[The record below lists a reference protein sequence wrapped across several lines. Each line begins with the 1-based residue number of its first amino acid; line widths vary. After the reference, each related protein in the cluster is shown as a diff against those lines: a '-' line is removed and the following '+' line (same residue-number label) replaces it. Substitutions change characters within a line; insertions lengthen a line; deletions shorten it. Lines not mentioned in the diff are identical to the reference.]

1 MNLKQSFIVAIA
13 LSLIALVAWEVY
25 LRSTMRSHT
34 RIADDKA
41 LWSVQRHKVNK
52 LGEGDV
58 VLTGSSR
65 VLFDVQLDIW
75 EEKTGNRP
83 IQLACAG
90 SSPLPVVHDIVNNT
104 DFSGT
109 LVVGVTPGLFFST
122 TFPMAQPWEW
132 PQTRVDHY
140 ATRTFAD
147 RSNHWLSIPLQ
158 KNFYFISAEED
169 DLSDNVDLKAILS
182 RVRWGDRVVNPM
194 PPFYQFGE
202 MDLDRN
208 IRMTELTSTDTAFA
222 NTVKKVWKFFLAD
235 PNMPPPDRDGTM
247 NFFLADARKFI
258 ERGGNLILLR
268 CPSSGF
274 LKELETGGLPREQF
288 FDALSDSLQIKGYH
302 YEDYQ
307 QLTGYDCPEWSH
319 LSAEDADTFTADL
332 VDIFLDEGAL
342 TNTKTN

>member
-13 LSLIALVAWEVY
+13 LALIALVAWEVY

-83 IQLACAG
+83 VQLACAG

-169 DLSDNVDLKAILS
+169 DLSDNGGPDHS
-182 RVRWGDRVVNPM
+182 
-194 PPFYQFGE
+194 
-202 MDLDRN
+202 DLD
-208 IRMTELTSTDTAFA
+208 LLA
-222 NTVKKVWKFFLAD
+222 NAKVAHSSPMDWSLFRGFKFIVIGAIQVSAESPAEEDLSIYITLVK
-235 PNMPPPDRDGTM
+235 
-247 NFFLADARKFI
+247 NFFRLLIGNDRLKQRSVKRKWFI
-258 ERGGNLILLR
+258 
-268 CPSSGF
+268 F
-274 LKELETGGLPREQF
+274 FKELIVLNF
-288 FDALSDSLQIKGYH
+288 SIKRG
-302 YEDYQ
+302 DKR
-307 QLTGYDCPEWSH
+307 
-319 LSAEDADTFTADL
+319 
-332 VDIFLDEGAL
+332 V
-342 TNTKTN
+342 